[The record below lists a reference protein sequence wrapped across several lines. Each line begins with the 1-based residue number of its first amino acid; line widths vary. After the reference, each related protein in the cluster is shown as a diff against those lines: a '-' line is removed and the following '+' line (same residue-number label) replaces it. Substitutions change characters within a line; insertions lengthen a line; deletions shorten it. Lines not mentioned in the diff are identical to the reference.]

1 MKSPWAWFR
10 DLLARRRGDDP
21 QQQIMHQ
28 MPYQVAGVSLTPAQT
43 LELSA
48 VWACI
53 SIVATSLGSCRWN
66 IYQPTGPGKRV
77 LLYDDPT
84 AWLLNTRPNPDMTA
98 IGWREAM
105 VMVAMPFGNSYSE
118 IVRDGSG
125 RVAALWPLDADRV
138 MPRRDPETW
147 QLYFEYMEPGGALI
161 KLAARDVFH
170 LHGPSLHGL
179 MGDNVVARAAK
190 SLSVAAAQERHS
202 AAYFGQGA
210 NPGGTLE
217 MPPGA
222 TLGDKQYE
230 RLKAD
235 WAEKKKGPENAHK
248 PMVLENGWK
257 WNQSNSDPQKSQL
270 VEARQFSVEEI
281 CRWFGV
287 PPHKVQHLLRA
298 TFSNIEHQSIEF
310 VRDALT
316 PWCRRLE
323 QEADFKLF
331 RQDRGP
337 SKYTCI
343 DTAPLSA
350 GDAKSRMEA
359 YGQAR
364 QNGIM
369 NANECREREGLN
381 SMGADGDVY
390 LVQSNLTTIKNI
402 VNPPKPPAPPAPPGR
417 GTDPAPP
424 ADDPA
429 ADDESGAANA
439 VARDALL
446 MFMSSAVER
455 YARRLENRR
464 ADLAKKINS
473 PVKLEEHLDEE
484 RERQLPRLVAELEP
498 AQRFALMAFG
508 RELEPAEVRRAAA
521 LVIAGEPPLSA
532 AAKALPASCPH
543 PE

>member
-310 VRDALT
+310 VNDAVT
-316 PWCRRLE
+316 PWERRLC
-323 QEADFKLF
+323 QEADYKLF
-331 RQDRGP
+331 PQTRGP
-337 SKYTCI
+337 WRYTCI
-343 DTAPLSA
+343 DLDPLKE
-350 GDAKSRMEA
+350 GDAKSQAEA
-359 YGQAR
+359 DAVWR
-364 QNGIM
+364 QNGIKT
-369 NANECREREGLN
+369 ANEIRERRGMN
-381 SMGADGDVY
+381 DAGADGDVL
-390 LVQSNLTTIKNI
+390 LVQSNLTTVQNI
-402 VNPPKPPAPPAPPGR
+402 INPPKPPAPAAPSPP
-417 GTDPAPP
+417 TEDPAL
-424 ADDPA
+424 DPA
-429 ADDESGAANA
+429 TEDAAAA
-439 VARDALL
+439 VAREAVTAFVVTAL
-446 MFMSSAVER
+446 ER
-455 YARRLENRR
+455 YSRRLQNRR
-464 ADLAKKINS
+464 ADLAKRK
-473 PVKLEEHLDEE
+473 PPDQVEGALAEE
-484 RERQLPRLVAELEP
+484 RARLLPRLVEELAPAAPFAARALGRGLERADLQRAAELVDAGHAP
-498 AQRFALMAFG
+498 AA
-508 RELEPAEVRRAAA
+508 
-521 LVIAGEPPLSA
+521 A
-532 AAKALPASCPH
+532 AAKALPSSCPR
-543 PE
+543 PG